1 MLAYMP
7 YFQASHLHHRPTT
20 PPTNRHLHTNTQP
33 VRPPARLALSPA
45 QPSQYRPRSPANI
58 ARPRH
63 ERTVY
68 MYGEKRLL
76 SDVLRTHRVQ
86 PKMTFTTKI
95 AFAAA
100 TLFATA
106 DAQAAG
112 PCTAERATCMGD
124 EVMACMQGNST
135 ACTTCLGILMSG
147 QASCPGTPDD
157 AAVPCAV
164 NYGAMTC
171 NADNTACTQGP
182 DLGTCAGGTG
192 CIYTAGASGTEM
204 NTACAANTDCNAM
217 MVCNCADDPTCGGDA
232 NCPCDAA
239 PAPADAS
246 GAERIAPAVVLAFAA
261 LMASN

>member
-1 MLAYMP
+1 
-7 YFQASHLHHRPTT
+7 
-20 PPTNRHLHTNTQP
+20 
-33 VRPPARLALSPA
+33 
-45 QPSQYRPRSPANI
+45 
-58 ARPRH
+58 
-63 ERTVY
+63 
-68 MYGEKRLL
+68 
-76 SDVLRTHRVQ
+76 
-86 PKMTFTTKI
+86 MTFTTKI